1 MKLNFDAVRLLMIV
15 IEEQPRNIDI
25 NKVFNDDRLSNIDK
39 NEIAYALE
47 KLIESRLLIGRVVES
62 KTSISFL
69 INSISLNGHEF
80 LDSIR
85 KDSNWEKV
93 KSKSKELGLST
104 ITGIAQIASQLTYD
118 YLRGNLNL

>member
-118 YLRGNLNL
+118 YLKKNLNL